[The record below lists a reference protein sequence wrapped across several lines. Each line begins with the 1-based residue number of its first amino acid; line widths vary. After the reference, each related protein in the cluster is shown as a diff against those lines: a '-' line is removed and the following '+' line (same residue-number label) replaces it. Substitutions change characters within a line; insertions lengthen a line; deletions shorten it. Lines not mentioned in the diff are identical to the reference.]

1 MSDSLSL
8 LLPATD
14 QSPSLP
20 PTELFF
26 ISFRFPL
33 NFFVL
38 GGNNH
43 FFFSCWKKKK
53 KNLTIFIYS
62 GDLWHD
68 DNREKCLE
76 LKIHTAIYSDKWE
89 RLLKV
94 RACWPL
100 SKGPYSYQNIYFL
113 FARTHTQPCNL
124 KWGGSSGGVRS
135 PDRYC
140 PPSKRP
146 ISDGHHPRP
155 FSIFLGV
162 SHSKFSSVSAT
173 HKWTRMNCLQT
184 FTFHFEW
191 VTYRQEHQ
199 HAMKPKTLQIE

>member
-1 MSDSLSL
+1 ML
-8 LLPATD
+8 
-14 QSPSLP
+14 
-20 PTELFF
+20 
-26 ISFRFPL
+26 
-33 NFFVL
+33 
-38 GGNNH
+38 
-43 FFFSCWKKKK
+43 KKKK

-173 HKWTRMNCLQT
+173 HKWTRMNCLKHS
-184 FTFHFEW
+184 HFILSELHTDRNTSTRW
-191 VTYRQEHQ
+191 SPRRCRSSRVNST
-199 HAMKPKTLQIE
+199 I